1 MQVELTVEN
10 FLKEKL
16 NVTPPPVAHCRRL
29 GRRDPKSPHPRP
41 LLVAFESLE
50 RKMLVMRKK
59 KLSAG
64 TKVYI
69 NNAYKC
75 TRKSSCGLR
84 EGSY

>member
-1 MQVELTVEN
+1 MQIELTVEI

-50 RKMLVMRKK
+50 GKMLAMRKK
-59 KLSAG
+59 NLLAR
-64 TKVYI
+64 TKVYV
-69 NNAYKC
+69 NNDL
-75 TRKSSCGLR
+75 TREHMYIPRKTVAD
-84 EGSY
+84 